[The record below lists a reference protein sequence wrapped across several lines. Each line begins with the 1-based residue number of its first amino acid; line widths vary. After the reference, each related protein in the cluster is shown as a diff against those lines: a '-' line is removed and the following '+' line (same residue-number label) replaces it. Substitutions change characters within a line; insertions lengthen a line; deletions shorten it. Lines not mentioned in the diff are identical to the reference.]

1 MPTARKTTDRDAAKA
16 SRAARRNGGTV
27 TIITNPT
34 PTKKEAIVPTTTT
47 RTRTTAKTIKLDASH
62 DGAEKLKSYQFTF
75 KGTAKAPIVKA
86 VYVSNDLLAKFESGV
101 KSVVIPFE
109 QYVPGERQKPQPKSA
124 IRFSGSEDTIRD
136 LYVNREVA
144 VKAGFSEANA
154 PVVTVK
160 VTGDT
165 EISLTFSQAK

>member
-1 MPTARKTTDRDAAKA
+1 MPNTKTTDREAAKA
-16 SRAARRNGGTV
+16 NRAARRNGGTV

-34 PTKKEAIVPTTTT
+34 PTNTKKEAIVPTTT
-47 RTRTTAKTIKLDASH
+47 RTRTTAKTVKLDASH

-75 KGTAKAPIVKA
+75 KGTSKTPIVKA

-124 IRFSGSEDTIRD
+124 IRFTGSEDTIRD